1 MKIKH
6 LLLIDGII
14 WLVAGL
20 NVVKLG
26 IQAWLTLDSTTI
38 WIVVGCLL
46 TLVAFAIMFVRM
58 VFKNTK
64 RIRLIPTSE
73 RKVWNCMSLR
83 SFLIMAF
90 MIALG
95 ITLRHSPL
103 VPRAFIAS
111 FYVGLGTALSIAGV
125 IYLALPLFGRNEARH

>member
-1 MKIKH
+1 MKTKH
-6 LLLIDGII
+6 LLIIDGII

-26 IQAWLTLDSTTI
+26 IEAWSTLLATTV
-38 WIVVGCLL
+38 WIIVGCIA
-46 TLVAFAIMFVRM
+46 TLAAFDTMFVRM
-58 VFKNTK
+58 VFKNRR
-64 RIRLIPTSE
+64 RIEQIPQSS
-73 RKVWNCMSLR
+73 RRVWHCMSLR

-95 ITLRHSPL
+95 ITLRHSPQ

-111 FYVGLGTALSIAGV
+111 FYVGLGTALSTAGIV
-125 IYLALPLFGRNEARH
+125 YLALPFGKITEQAK